1 MARARFNQVNIVV
14 SDMARSV
21 AFYEL
26 LGADIGDI
34 VVPWADHHR
43 ELTSTAPEPTTVELD
58 SSTSASNWAAGWV
71 PERTG
76 VVLGFRVDEDEEV
89 DALVAAVEAA
99 GHRVLQPAHDA
110 FFGSRYAVV
119 EDPDGNAVGLMG
131 PRRDDRRWTPTP
143 PS

>member
-1 MARARFNQVNIVV
+1 MAARSRFNQVNIVV

-26 LGADIGDI
+26 LGADVADI

-43 ELTSTAPEPTTVELD
+43 ELTSTAQETTVELD

-76 VVLGFRVDEDEEV
+76 VVLGFGVEVDEDV

-99 GHRVLQPAHDA
+99 GHAVLQPPHDA

-119 EDPDGNAVGLMG
+119 EDPDGNAVGLMA

-143 PS
+143 PT

>member
-1 MARARFNQVNIVV
+1 MAARSRFNQVNIVV

-26 LGADIGDI
+26 LGADVADI
-34 VVPWADHHR
+34 IPPWADHHR
-43 ELTSTAPEPTTVELD
+43 ELTSTTPETSVELD
-58 SSTSASNWAAGWV
+58 SAVSAPNWASGWV

-76 VVLGFRVDEDEEV
+76 VVLGFGVDEDDDV
-89 DALVAAVEAA
+89 DAIAAAVEGA
-99 GHRVLQPAHDA
+99 GHPVLQPPHDA

-131 PRRDDRRWTPTP
+131 PRRDDRRWTPPP

>member
-1 MARARFNQVNIVV
+1 MTRARFNQVNIVV

-26 LGADIGDI
+26 LGADVADI
-34 VVPWADHHR
+34 IPPWADHHR
-43 ELTSTAPEPTTVELD
+43 ELTSTTPETSVELD
-58 SSTSASNWAAGWV
+58 SAVSAPNWAEGWA

-76 VVLGFRVDEDEEV
+76 VVLGFRVEEDEEV
-89 DALVAAVEAA
+89 DALVAAVETA
-99 GHRVLQPAHDA
+99 GHPVIQAPHDA
-110 FFGSRYAVV
+110 FFGARYAVV

-131 PRRDDRRWTPTP
+131 PRHADRGWMPTP

>member
-1 MARARFNQVNIVV
+1 MTRARFNQVNIVV
-14 SDMARSV
+14 RDMARSV

-26 LGADIGDI
+26 LGADLADI
-34 VVPWADHHR
+34 IVPWADHHR
-43 ELTSTAPEPTTVELD
+43 ELTSTAPDPTVELD

-76 VVLGFRVDEDEEV
+76 VVLGFAVEEDEHV
-89 DALVAAVEAA
+89 DALVAALEAA
-99 GHRVLQPAHDA
+99 GHPVVQPPHDA

-131 PRRDDRRWTPTP
+131 PRRDDRRWTPAA

>member
-1 MARARFNQVNIVV
+1 MTRARFNQVNIVV

-26 LGADIGDI
+26 LGADVADI

-43 ELTSTAPEPTTVELD
+43 EMTSTAPETTVELD
-58 SSTSASNWAAGWV
+58 SSTSASNWAVGWV

-76 VVLGFRVDEDEEV
+76 VVLGFGVEEDEDV

-99 GHRVLQPAHDA
+99 GHPVLQPPHDA

-119 EDPDGNAVGLMG
+119 EDPDGHAVGLMA

-143 PS
+143 PT